1 MIKIGKKLLEKRIS
15 LGLSLEEVAKAT
27 KIRVSFLNAIE
38 NGEYKKLPSSAYVV
52 GFVKNYV
59 EFLGLPMEET
69 MALFRREFNEKELR
83 RVLPEGFGKKDIPI
97 RSFKLGQPGIVVIG
111 LFVILSLY
119 ITYQYRYAF
128 MNPPLSIQMPTEN
141 GTYQTSLVVEGSTDA
156 NAVVLVNDMP
166 TSVQND
172 GSFKKSITVFP
183 GDETIVIKSTSRFG
197 RETTI
202 QRHVVIKE

>member
-1 MIKIGKKLLEKRIS
+1 MIKIGKKLLEKRMG

-27 KIRVSFLNAIE
+27 KIRVSFLTAIE

-111 LFVILSLY
+111 LFVVLALY
-119 ITYQYRYAF
+119 VVYQYRYAF
-128 MNPPLSIQMPTEN
+128 INPPLTIAIPKESGSYHSTF
-141 GTYQTSLVVEGSTDA
+141 VVEGWTDA

-166 TSVQND
+166 TSIEKD
-172 GSFKKSITVFP
+172 GSFKKTITVFP

-197 RETTI
+197 HETTI
-202 QRHVVIKE
+202 QRQVTITE